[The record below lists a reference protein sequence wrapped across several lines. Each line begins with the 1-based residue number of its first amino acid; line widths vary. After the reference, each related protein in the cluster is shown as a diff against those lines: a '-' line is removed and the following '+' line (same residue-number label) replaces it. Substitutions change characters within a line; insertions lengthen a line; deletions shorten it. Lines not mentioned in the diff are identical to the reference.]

1 MPVDILKHLPERS
14 IMTKIG
20 QLKTDKPI
28 ESAIREIK
36 EWLSKIDI
44 NGLETVIRR
53 KNVCLY
59 YLLKSQSRRNSLL
72 NSTKFYCR

>member
-59 YLLKSQSRRNSLL
+59 YLLKSQSRRTSLL
-72 NSTKFYCR
+72 NY